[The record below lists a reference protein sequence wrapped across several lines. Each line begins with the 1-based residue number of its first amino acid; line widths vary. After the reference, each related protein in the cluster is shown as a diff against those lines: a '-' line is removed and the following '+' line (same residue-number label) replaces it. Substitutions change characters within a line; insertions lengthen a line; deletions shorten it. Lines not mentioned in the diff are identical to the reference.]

1 MNPRSK
7 LLTLLNLNQL
17 EEYNHDPRVLKN
29 LLDRIFKA

>member
-7 LLTLLNLNQL
+7 LLTLLNLKQL
-17 EEYNHDPRVLKN
+17 GEYNHEPGVHKN